1 MQKNS
6 SIYFFFVLL
15 LAFNSVGLK
24 ASAEEAPKV
33 GRRAA
38 ARYFEKN
45 DAAPRK
51 PAAAES
57 DDQLLMIGVG
67 TYIGSKSYGWKGA
80 DTRDNIGR
88 ANYGL
93 TYLFDHWHGM
103 DVNLR
108 ADFAEFKLDDDQYQK
123 LSLLPLLT
131 FPGSFSRFPLYFG
144 LGAGLGVFFK
154 QAPGYSNL
162 SLDYQLVAGARF
174 MDLFENFGFF
184 FEFAM
189 KNHLHILSGG
199 QFNGNAI
206 TAGGVFSF

>member
-6 SIYFFFVLL
+6 FIYFFTTLILVVF
-15 LAFNSVGLK
+15 
-24 ASAEEAPKV
+24 SAGFRAQAEDAPKV
-33 GRRAA
+33 GRKAA
-38 ARYFEKN
+38 ARYFDKGEP
-45 DAAPRK
+45 AAPRH
-51 PAAAES
+51 PGS
-57 DDQLLMIGVG
+57 DSEDQLLMIGVG

-93 TYLFDHWHGM
+93 TYLFDRWHGM
-103 DVNLR
+103 DLNFR

-131 FPGSFSRFPLYFG
+131 FPGSSSRFPLYFG
-144 LGAGLGVFFK
+144 GGAGLGVFFK

-174 MDLFENFGFF
+174 MDLFNNFGFF